1 MTLTIKI
8 VSSDKGAYPVTDYR
22 NGQPFSET
30 RFLITQLMNR
40 TITAVEHG
48 VNYFKTNVSIANAP
62 PKTILI
68 CKKDCII
75 LPAKQN
81 IYTA

>member
-8 VSSDKGAYPVTDYR
+8 TSADKGAYLVNDIR
-22 NGQPFSET
+22 NGKAFSET
-30 RFLITQLMNR
+30 RFLIMQLMNR

-48 VNYFKTNVSIANAP
+48 VNYVKTNVSIATGQQ
-62 PKTILI
+62 KTILI
-68 CKKDCII
+68 SKKDCII
-75 LPAKQN
+75 LPAKQD

>member
-8 VSSDKGAYPVTDYR
+8 TSSDKGAYLVNDMK
-22 NGQPFSET
+22 NGKPFSET
-30 RFLITQLMNR
+30 RFLIMQLMNR

-48 VNYFKTNVSIANAP
+48 ANYLKTNVSIDNGEQ
-62 PKTILI
+62 KTILI

-81 IYTA
+81 IYTT